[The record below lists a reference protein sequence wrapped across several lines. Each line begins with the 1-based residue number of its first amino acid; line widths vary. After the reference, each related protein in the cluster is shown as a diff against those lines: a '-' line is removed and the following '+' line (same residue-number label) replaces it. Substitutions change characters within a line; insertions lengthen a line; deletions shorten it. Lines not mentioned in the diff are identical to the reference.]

1 MLKKLLL
8 GATLAIG
15 SMTFSVNANA
25 SVEQCEFTSSQQKVL
40 QYAYSRGKEHDL
52 QWTLAAIAWQESSA
66 GEKMKNPKAD
76 SYGIFGNLLTTV
88 EARLKDQEFAAT
100 LSKNPLNRKQTVFL
114 IQHDWEFASD
124 FAIAELEY
132 WKHRHNGNHRKAVAS
147 YFGGNNPNS
156 KAAQRYADTLNK
168 KIIYLK
174 KSGCIHG

>member
-15 SMTFSVNANA
+15 SMSFNANA
-25 SVEQCEFTSSQQKVL
+25 SAEQCEFNDHQKQVL
-40 QYAYSRGKEHDL
+40 QYAYNRGKEYDL

-66 GEKMKNPKAD
+66 GLKMKNPKAD
-76 SYGIFGNLLTTV
+76 SYGIFGNLLRTV
-88 EARLKDQEFAAT
+88 EARLQDQEFADT
-100 LSKNPLNRKQTVFL
+100 LSKTPLNRKQTIFL
-114 IQHDWEFASD
+114 IQHDWEFAAD

-132 WKHRHNGNHRKAVAS
+132 WKKRHNGNHRKAVAS
-147 YFGGNNPNS
+147 YFGGNKPNA
-156 KAAQRYADTLNK
+156 KAAQRYADSLNK